1 MADQKKYE
9 MDMCSGSI
17 LKKMLMFTLPLM
29 LSSILQLL
37 FNAADIVVVGR
48 FAGDNSLAAVGS
60 TTALI
65 NLLTN
70 LFVGL
75 SIGANVTAARNYGG
89 KREDAL
95 SRTVHTAV
103 TISIISG
110 VILTVI
116 GVVGT
121 KEMLRL
127 MSTPDE
133 IIDLAADYLR
143 IYFAGITA
151 TTIYNFGSALLR
163 AIGDTKR
170 PLYYLLAAGA
180 VNVVLN
186 LVFVIVFKMDV
197 SGVALATIISESL
210 SAFLVI
216 RCLMRETGAIKL
228 ELKKLRVHKAE
239 LISII
244 RIGLPAGFQGIVFAL
259 SNVVIQSSV
268 NLFGNIVVAG
278 NSAAANIEGF
288 VYMAM
293 NSFYQATLSFMSQN
307 FGAGEYKRLNKILAC
322 GELCVVA
329 VGLVLGN
336 AAVLFGNQLLS
347 IYSDSPEVIAAG
359 MVRLHY
365 ISKVY
370 FLCGIMD
377 VLVGALR
384 GIGYSVL
391 PMVVSLLGACGLRLL
406 WIATVFQIP
415 QFHKVE
421 VVYLSYA
428 ITWIITAGV
437 HFLCY
442 VIVRKKVTKK
452 YEQGTPAN
460 T

>member
-17 LKKMLMFTLPLM
+17 LKKMLIFTLPLM

-186 LVFVIVFKMDV
+186 LLFVIVFKMDV

-322 GELCVVA
+322 GELCVVV

-415 QFHKVE
+415 QFHKIE

>member
-186 LVFVIVFKMDV
+186 LLFVIVFKMDV

-322 GELCVVA
+322 GELCVVV

-415 QFHKVE
+415 EFHKVE